1 MEDLR
6 HRDGGMMERKRV
18 IMHVDMNAFFA
29 SVEQQCNP
37 ALRGKSVAVVGSKE
51 RTVITTAS
59 YEARAFGVK
68 TGMTKYEGK
77 RLCPDLIFV
86 QGNNRKYTDTSA
98 RIIGILK
105 KFTPIVEVYSIDEA
119 FLDITGSLLIYK
131 SPENIAR
138 LIKKKIKENLG
149 LRCSIGIAPNKLL
162 AKLASDIQKPDGMV
176 RIKREEISSFLEK
189 LPVRELWGIGKR
201 LEAHL
206 ESMGIFTCGQMGHY
220 SKEQLKKRFGVI
232 GKTLHNMGQGIDD
245 SSVISMEEEP
255 DARSIGHSM
264 TMDKDIYRVEDI
276 QRQLLLLSE
285 MVGRRARKNHYS
297 GRTVALTVRYKDF
310 HTFTRRYTISSFINE
325 SFDIYVTALRILK
338 SVKLEKPVRLLGISL
353 SGLTKNQQ
361 LSLFPEKR
369 KKGIVARAMDSIND
383 LYGDFTVTWGSILSL
398 RKGSR
403 VISPSWRPSGPKRV
417 ELK

>member
-6 HRDGGMMERKRV
+6 HRDGGVMKERV
-18 IMHVDMNAFFA
+18 IMHIDMNAFFA

-37 ALRGKSVAVVGSKE
+37 ALRGKPVAVVGSKE

-68 TGMTKYEGK
+68 TGMTKYQGK
-77 RLCPDLIFV
+77 KLCSDLILV
-86 QGNNRKYTDTSA
+86 QGNNRKYTDTSN
-98 RIIGILK
+98 RIIDILK

-119 FLDITGSLLIYK
+119 FMDITGSLLMYK

-138 LIKKKIKENLG
+138 LIKKRIKTNLG
-149 LRCSIGIAPNKLL
+149 LRCSVGIAPNKLL
-162 AKLASDIQKPDGMV
+162 AKLASDIKKPDGLV
-176 RIKREEISSFLEK
+176 RIRKNEVVSFLED

-201 LEAHL
+201 LEAYL
-206 ESMGIFTCGQMGHY
+206 ESMGIFTCGELGRY

-232 GKTLHNMGQGIDD
+232 GETLHDMGRGVDE
-245 SSVISMEEEP
+245 SSVIPMEEEP
-255 DARSIGHSM
+255 DARSIGHS
-264 TMDKDIYRVEDI
+264 TTLDKDIYRMEDI

-285 MVGRRARKNHYS
+285 MVGRRARKNHYV
-297 GRTVALTVRYKDF
+297 GRTVALTVRYRDF
-310 HTFTRRYTISSFINE
+310 HTFSKRYTISSFINE
-325 SFDIYVTALRILK
+325 SIDIYVTALRILK
-338 SVKLEKPVRLLGISL
+338 SVKLKKPIRLLGITL
-353 SGLTKNQQ
+353 SSLTKNQQ

-369 KKGIVARAMDSIND
+369 KKGIVTRAMDRIND

-403 VISPSWRPSGPKRV
+403 VISPSWRPSGPKKV
-417 ELK
+417 ELQ

>member
-1 MEDLR
+1 MNR
-6 HRDGGMMERKRV
+6 ERI
-18 IMHVDMNAFFA
+18 IMHIDMNAFFA

-37 ALRGKSVAVVGSKE
+37 ALRGKPVAVVGSKE

-68 TGMTKYEGK
+68 TGMTKYKGK
-77 RLCPDLIFV
+77 RLCPDLILV

-98 RIIGILK
+98 RIISILK

-131 SPENIAR
+131 SPEDIAR
-138 LIKKKIKENLG
+138 LIKEKIKTDLG
-149 LRCSIGIAPNKLL
+149 LRCSAGIAPNKLL
-162 AKLASDIQKPDGMV
+162 AKLASDMQKPDGMV
-176 RIKREEISSFLEK
+176 RIRKNEVSSFLEN

-206 ESMGIFTCGQMGHY
+206 EGMGIFTCGEMGRY
-220 SKEQLKKRFGVI
+220 SKEQLKKRFGVV
-232 GKTLHNMGQGIDD
+232 GETLHNMGHGIDD
-245 SSVISMEEEP
+245 SSVIPMEEEP
-255 DARSIGHSM
+255 DARSIGHS
-264 TMDKDIYRVEDI
+264 TTLDKDIYRMEDI

-285 MVGRRARKNHYS
+285 MVGRRARKNHYL

-310 HTFTRRYTISSFINE
+310 HTFTKRYTISSFINE

-338 SVKLEKPVRLLGISL
+338 SVKLEKPVRLLGITL
-353 SGLTKNQQ
+353 SSLTKNQQ
-361 LSLFPEKR
+361 LPLLAERRRQDVLVK
-369 KKGIVARAMDSIND
+369 AMDDIND
-383 LYGDFTVTWGSILSL
+383 LYGDFTVTWGSLLSC

-403 VISPSWRPSGPKRV
+403 VISPSWRPSGPKKV
-417 ELK
+417 ELQ